1 MPGRSE
7 PVPIGCAVVDKAVQE
22 RRFGLV
28 HQGLRTTLTMPS
40 SFFWNV
46 S

>member
-1 MPGRSE
+1 MLAGVPE
-7 PVPIGCAVVDKAVQE
+7 PVMLN
-22 RRFGLV
+22 RRA
-28 HQGLRTTLTMPS
+28 QGFSTTLTMPS